1 MNQNSIQIKAE
12 ARVLFVDMNSFF
24 ARCEQQVNFWLRNRP
39 VGVCVYTGKYG
50 CVISLS
56 TEAKALGIKA
66 GTRLNDVMALHPDF
80 IPVESNPAR
89 YRQFHTKIINI
100 LQQHCKDV
108 VPKSIDEAIINL
120 SNYEHSDPVAIAKQ
134 IKRDILEKVG
144 DWLECSVGIAPNAF
158 LAKLASVQGKKKG
171 GLMRIT
177 PQNIDEVLSSL
188 KLGDLPGI
196 GANMSYR
203 LERAGIM
210 TPLEM
215 RYATPQRLKTIFKSI
230 DGIYWHYRLNF
241 IETNIVAHDYKGMQA
256 MRQISAEKR
265 KHIEYIEQLFMTLCL
280 TLEKRM
286 VHHKFY
292 CKSIGFTARYED
304 GTRWDDAFAITL
316 PVQDAVSLMRMIRL
330 RIGKFEQ
337 LSGAGP
343 VLNTH
348 IDSMRVAVTNFVNT
362 GNMFY
367 SLFDDIEQKDVALK
381 TMYDIKSKFGAD
393 KLIRAMEMTDGKVIK
408 DVIGFGSV
416 KDLTELDYKA
426 AIFQPP
432 LKPAHEQNED
442 HYQEF

>member
-1 MNQNSIQIKAE
+1 VNQNSIQIKTE
-12 ARVLFVDMNSFF
+12 PRVLFVDMNSFF
-24 ARCEQQVNFWLRNRP
+24 ARCEQQMNYWLRNRP

-56 TEAKALGIKA
+56 TEAKERGLKA
-66 GTRLNDVMALHPDF
+66 GMRLNDVMAACPDF
-80 IPVESNPAR
+80 VPVESNPAR
-89 YRQFHTKIINI
+89 YREFHKKIIGVLMNYC
-100 LQQHCKDV
+100 QDV

-120 SNYEHSDPVAIAKQ
+120 GHYDHIDPMTIARQ

-144 DWLECSVGIAPNAF
+144 DWLECSIGIAPNAF
-158 LAKLASVQGKKKG
+158 LAKLASVRGKKTG
-171 GLMRIT
+171 GLMMIN
-177 PQNIDEVLSSL
+177 PQNIDDVLKDL

-203 LERAGIM
+203 LERNGVN

-215 RYATPQRLKTIFKSI
+215 RYATPQRLKAIFKSI

-241 IETNIVAHDYKGMQA
+241 IETNIVAHDYHGMQA

-292 CKSIGFTARYED
+292 CKSIGFTAQYED
-304 GTRWDDAFAITL
+304 GSRWDDGFAITI

-330 RIGKFEQ
+330 RMARFMEKTSTG
-337 LSGAGP
+337 L
-343 VLNTH
+343 
-348 IDSMRVAVTNFVNT
+348 AVTNFVNN
-362 GNMFY
+362 GNMLY
-367 SLFDDIEQKDVALK
+367 SLFEDMDRKETALK
-381 TMYDIKSKFGAD
+381 TMHQIKDKFGSD

-416 KDLTELDYKA
+416 KDLTDLDYKTV
-426 AIFQPP
+426 
-432 LKPAHEQNED
+432 
-442 HYQEF
+442 

>member
-1 MNQNSIQIKAE
+1 
-12 ARVLFVDMNSFF
+12 MNSFF

-56 TEAKALGIKA
+56 TEAKERGLKA
-66 GTRLNDVMALHPDF
+66 GMRLNDVMAICPDF
-80 IPVESNPAR
+80 VPVESNPTR
-89 YRQFHTKIINI
+89 YREFHKKIIHVIKQYCN
-100 LQQHCKDV
+100 DV

-120 SNYEHSDPVAIAKQ
+120 TNYDNTDPLTIARW
-134 IKRDILEKVG
+134 IKRDILTNVG

-158 LAKLASVQGKKKG
+158 LAKLASVRGKKTG
-171 GLMRIT
+171 GLMMIT
-177 PQNIDEVLSSL
+177 PQNIDEVLSGL

-196 GANMSYR
+196 GSNMSYR
-203 LERAGIM
+203 LERSGIK

-215 RYATPQRLKTIFKSI
+215 RHATPQRLKAIFKSI

-241 IETNIVAHDYKGMQA
+241 IETNIVAHDYRGMQA

-292 CKSIGFTARYED
+292 CKSIGFTAQYED
-304 GTRWDDAFAITL
+304 GTRWDDGFAITL

-330 RIGKFEQ
+330 RMEKFETKTN
-337 LSGAGP
+337 SAP
-343 VLNTH
+343 ILNTH
-348 IDSMRVAVTNFVNT
+348 ISSMRVSVTNFVNT

-367 SLFDDIEQKDVALK
+367 SLFEDVERKDIALK
-381 TMYDIKSKFGAD
+381 TMHEIKNKFGAD
-393 KLIRAMEMTDGKVIK
+393 KIIRAMEMTDGKVIK

-416 KDLTELDYKA
+416 KDLTDLDYK
-426 AIFQPP
+426 I
-432 LKPAHEQNED
+432 E
-442 HYQEF
+442 

>member
-1 MNQNSIQIKAE
+1 MNQNSIHSKAE
-12 ARVLFVDMNSFF
+12 PRVLFIDMNSFF
-24 ARCEQQVNFWLRNRP
+24 ARCEQQANFWLRNRP
-39 VGVCVYTGKYG
+39 VGVCVYAGKYG

-56 TEAKALGIKA
+56 TEAKERGLKA
-66 GTRLNDVMALHPDF
+66 GMRLNDVMAVCPDF

-89 YRQFHTKIINI
+89 YREFHKKIIGVLMNYC
-100 LQQHCKDV
+100 QDV

-120 SNYEHSDPVAIAKQ
+120 SNYNHSDPITIARQ

-171 GLMRIT
+171 GLMMIT
-177 PQNIDEVLSSL
+177 PENIDEVLKGL

-203 LERAGIM
+203 LERNGIN

-215 RYATPQRLKTIFKSI
+215 RYATPQRLKAIFKSI

-241 IETNIVAHDYKGMQA
+241 IETNIAAHDYRGMQA

-292 CKSIGFTARYED
+292 CKSIGFTAQYDD
-304 GTRWDDAFAITL
+304 GTRWDDGFAITL

-330 RIGKFEQ
+330 RMSKFET
-337 LSGAGP
+337 LTGTGP
-343 VLNTH
+343 VLNTRVN
-348 IDSMRVAVTNFVNT
+348 SMRVAITNFVNN
-362 GNMFY
+362 GNMLY
-367 SLFDDIEQKDVALK
+367 SLFEDMDRKETALK
-381 TMYDIKSKFGAD
+381 TMHEIKDKFGSD

-416 KDLTELDYKA
+416 KDLTDLDYRDAKEELA
-426 AIFQPP
+426 DSPI
-432 LKPAHEQNED
+432 
-442 HYQEF
+442 